1 MNHVW
6 SSGTLK
12 LEALMC
18 EKNVSESH
26 VEKGVMLLRCMR
38 VCVCVCGV
46 ALLRVCIYHSRAVN
60 RMPYCTIVLISEV

>member
-6 SSGTLK
+6 SAGTLK

-38 VCVCVCGV
+38 VCGV
-46 ALLRVCIYHSRAVN
+46 ALLRVCTYHSRRVN

>member
-38 VCVCVCGV
+38 VCVCVGGCFV
-46 ALLRVCIYHSRAVN
+46 ACVHISLSKSEQDAVLYHCVN
-60 RMPYCTIVLISEV
+60 I

>member
-38 VCVCVCGV
+38 VCVCAGLLCCVC
-46 ALLRVCIYHSRAVN
+46 AHITL
-60 RMPYCTIVLISEV
+60 EE